1 MTIIVGAR
9 CKIKAWTGLENHFNR
24 QKIRLESV
32 LARVLKMEHPGNS
45 KHVLVYYWKVE
56 QVIESADGCRMMHD
70 SLTPDQV
77 EMYCPGRRTTTRGWI
92 SSTRPWRKF
101 PLHFTIF
108 VTSASPTIILAQ
120 EGRDLHLER
129 TLHNGEC
136 LREEP
141 PKIYFS

>member
-1 MTIIVGAR
+1 MDRPGKSFQQAEDSPGKCPCSSPQDGASR
-9 CKIKAWTGLENHFNR
+9 EQQTCACT
-24 QKIRLESV
+24 
-32 LARVLKMEHPGNS
+32 
-45 KHVLVYYWKVE
+45 VYYWKVE

-70 SLTPDQV
+70 SLTPDQL
-77 EMYCPGRRTTTRGWI
+77 EIYCPGRRTTTRGWI

-141 PKIYFS
+141 QA